1 MSKVKHNEENIEK
14 LAQEIT
20 DSAELETIVQHF
32 YEDQCEYYKNDREA
46 FETDWDDV
54 IGDEDQDIKV
64 LGGTIREN
72 SKG

>member
-20 DSAELETIVQHF
+20 DSAKLETIIQHF
-32 YEDQCEYYKNDREA
+32 YEDQYEYYKNDREA

-54 IGDEDQDIKV
+54 IGDED
-64 LGGTIREN
+64 E
-72 SKG
+72 

>member
-32 YEDQCEYYKNDREA
+32 YEDQYEYYKNDREA

-54 IGDEDQDIKV
+54 IGDEDGND
-64 LGGTIREN
+64 
-72 SKG
+72 